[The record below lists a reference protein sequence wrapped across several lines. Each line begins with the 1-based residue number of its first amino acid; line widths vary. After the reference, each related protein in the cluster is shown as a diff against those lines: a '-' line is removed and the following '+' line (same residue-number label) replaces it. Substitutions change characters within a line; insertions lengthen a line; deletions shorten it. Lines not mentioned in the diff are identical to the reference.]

1 MTGKMVHLR
10 IPEDL
15 FERLQNLR
23 SEFGFQTN
31 QEYIRAAIR
40 KMNEELEKK
49 KIIEYL
55 EKHKGS
61 IERIERMDDLQRE
74 KFFQE
79 FLREESSEIFRKYGL
94 N

>member
-23 SEFGFQTN
+23 SEFGFQTD

-40 KMNEELEKK
+40 KMNDELEKK

-79 FLREESSEIFRKYGL
+79 FSKKESSEIFRKYGL
-94 N
+94 D